1 MRRPF
6 PVQPRGPRRI
16 GPRATILLLAC
27 PKVAP
32 DWELAAVQALIKPQL
47 GDAIRYRSGEQPWRA
62 QNESVVRDVCR
73 AIREQLGYDID
84 LTFPPGGEYHFIASV
99 QRRSIEEAKALA
111 MLISRRLPEVW
122 VVLGKLFVRNGKFY
136 RREFG
141 YKLKLVPA
149 TNMHL
154 RRDIRS
160 AIRKL
165 LAEE

>member
-1 MRRPF
+1 
-6 PVQPRGPRRI
+6 
-16 GPRATILLLAC
+16 
-27 PKVAP
+27 
-32 DWELAAVQALIKPQL
+32 
-47 GDAIRYRSGEQPWRA
+47 
-62 QNESVVRDVCR
+62 
-73 AIREQLGYDID
+73 
-84 LTFPPGGEYHFIASV
+84 
-99 QRRSIEEAKALA
+99 

-149 TNMHL
+149 TNVHL
-154 RRDIRS
+154 RRDIRA